1 MPVLTGI
8 LQLRN
13 SDPPWL
19 RVSFKFG
26 CTYVCLR
33 ICCSPTSDPAHLKM
47 GQAQLPIGSW
57 AGFCWPILRW
67 ATQLPMTQIIQQP
80 SPTSDGNDFLLSVH
94 LEVHSFV
101 GIFVSWIRCEFHE
114 TNYLHFIVKSLLKH
128 YWILLIMLKFEYKLI
143 TDSLLYFCKKD

>member
-1 MPVLTGI
+1 MYI
-8 LQLRN
+8 L
-13 SDPPWL
+13 
-19 RVSFKFG
+19 VFI
-26 CTYVCLR
+26 YIYIYIY

-94 LEVHSFV
+94 LEVYSFV
-101 GIFVSWIRCEFHE
+101 GIFVYWIRCEFHE
-114 TNYLHFIVKSLLKH
+114 TNYLHFIVYKSLLKH

-143 TDSLLYFCKKD
+143 TDSLLSFCKKD

>member
-1 MPVLTGI
+1 MTDSMGPGKLVRHMQNL
-8 LQLRN
+8 LY
-13 SDPPWL
+13 
-19 RVSFKFG
+19 
-26 CTYVCLR
+26 TYDEYLICIGLGPSISSVICKNPSYSGPSYPSSPIYIYIY

-94 LEVHSFV
+94 LEVYS
-101 GIFVSWIRCEFHE
+101 
-114 TNYLHFIVKSLLKH
+114 
-128 YWILLIMLKFEYKLI
+128 
-143 TDSLLYFCKKD
+143 